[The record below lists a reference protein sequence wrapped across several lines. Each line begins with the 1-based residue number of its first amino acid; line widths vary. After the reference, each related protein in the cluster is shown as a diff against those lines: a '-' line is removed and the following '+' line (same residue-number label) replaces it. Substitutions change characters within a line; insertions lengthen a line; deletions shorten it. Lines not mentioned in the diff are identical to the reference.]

1 MSNNY
6 NNNPIIFP
14 SKILLTYHNIHN
26 LQNITKWK
34 DQRLELVEIPKGLVE
49 GLQNDG
55 FTIENILDSKPTDIA

>member
-26 LQNITKWK
+26 LQNITK
-34 DQRLELVEIPKGLVE
+34 
-49 GLQNDG
+49 
-55 FTIENILDSKPTDIA
+55 